1 MTDSPA
7 GSASLEPLTFFEYD
21 HKPGH
26 YCLLLSDDH
35 MVDLLDV
42 FESCGQYGNGYGWA
56 GVARSAIR
64 SRAPEL
70 EDRVSFDPE
79 AGMFVAYGEDPAA
92 LQSLGA
98 LLHAAWHD
106 RTLLHTLITTGDPD
120 WFD

>member
-1 MTDSPA
+1 MTGSPA
-7 GSASLEPLTFFEYD
+7 LEPLTFFEYD

-26 YCLLLSDDH
+26 YCLLLSDTH
-35 MVDLLDV
+35 LVALLDV
-42 FESCGQYGNGYGWA
+42 FEACGQYGNGYGWA

-79 AGMFVAYGEDPAA
+79 AGMFVAYGEDAEA
-92 LQSLGA
+92 LRSLG
-98 LLHAAWHD
+98 LLLREAWQD
-106 RTLLHTLITTGDPD
+106 RSVLAELIRAGDPD